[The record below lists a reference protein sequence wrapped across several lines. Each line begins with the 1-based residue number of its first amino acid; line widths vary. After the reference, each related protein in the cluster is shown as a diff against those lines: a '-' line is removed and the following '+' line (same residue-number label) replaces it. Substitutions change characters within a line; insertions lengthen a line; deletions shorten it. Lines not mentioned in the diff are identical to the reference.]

1 VFWKRCSTCKKE
13 INFGA
18 LHYVCS
24 VSTCNRKGTDFIFC
38 STDCWDAHVPTFR
51 HRDAWAEERRAPR
64 AGSSEAPPPRR
75 APPVAPP
82 PSVSAPRPSSPVPVE
97 RPLSTS
103 SGGFVDPAQPV
114 AEPPG
119 LEPVLH
125 DRARIPR
132 EILVVASK
140 LKAYI
145 RARSDMNTS
154 DAVLEVLSERLRDLC
169 DGAIHHAAASG
180 RKTVMDRDF

>member
-13 INFGA
+13 IGFGA

-64 AGSSEAPPPRR
+64 AGSSEAQPPPRS
-75 APPVAPP
+75 APP
-82 PSVSAPRPSSPVPVE
+82 SASSASASPPRPSSPMA
-97 RPLSTS
+97 RPLATPSA
-103 SGGFVDPAQPV
+103 GFVDPAQPV
-114 AEPPG
+114 AEPPRP
-119 LEPVLH
+119 EPVLH

-154 DAVLEVLSERLRDLC
+154 EAVLEVLSERLRDLC